1 MSRAAALALGALLL
15 PAVPPRAHPT
25 PTVPPVSPGITAP
38 ADSTV
43 YAGTQ
48 RWFAMNEPITFGG
61 RRYVKFGMTR
71 TLTVSETVRVGE
83 LRGVSVF
90 RSTAGGDATVLYVAV
105 RAGCEFQPYRAEDE
119 VHRVR
124 G

>member
-15 PAVPPRAHPT
+15 PAALPHAPVHRAPVLVPPA
-25 PTVPPVSPGITAP
+25 VAP
-38 ADSTV
+38 ADSAV

-48 RWFAMNEPITFGG
+48 RWFAQNEPITFGG
-61 RRYVKFGMTR
+61 RRWVKFGMTR
-71 TLTVSETVRVGE
+71 TLTVNETERVGE
-83 LRGVSVF
+83 FRGVSVF
-90 RSTAGGDATVLYVAV
+90 RSSADGPDEVLYVAV
-105 RAGCEFQPYRAEDE
+105 RAGCEFQPYRAEME